1 MSESPFAAGPGQVGQ
16 SPGGTAPNSFG
27 ESPGGSSLSRVGGP
41 DRLSSLLTELSSACP
56 RTGRRLYWGSLYQP
70 SFDPAN
76 VWGLTPRQQV
86 RAAFPAGPPPPPPRE
101 RDNSPWP

>member
-86 RAAFPAGPPPPPPRE
+86 RAAFPAGPPPPPARAG
-101 RDNSPWP
+101 